1 MGLHFQQ
8 LLGWYQVAHFK
19 DFEGKKI
26 LVNRD
31 LKLGI
36 VKIAFAQKWVKMH
49 GVYDWPQKRL

>member
-36 VKIAFAQKWVKMH
+36 VKIAFAQK
-49 GVYDWPQKRL
+49 